1 MGDKVLALLP
11 IPQQPLQVRYCGQYM
26 IIRKVNDVDYV
37 ITTTDRRKS
46 QRLCHINM
54 LKEYIRSPG
63 EVAANQ
69 IVTPSMMCAD
79 AASDERETID

>member
-1 MGDKVLALLP
+1 
-11 IPQQPLQVRYCGQYM
+11 M
-26 IIRKVNDVDYV
+26 IIIKVNDVDYV
-37 ITTTDRRKS
+37 IITPDRRKS

-69 IVTPSMMCAD
+69 IVTPLMMCAD
-79 AASDERETID
+79 AASEERKDIDQSQDVNDMTEMVPKLKW